1 MQKRGRKIL
10 CGRDREK
17 ETKKERERPFLDIV
31 QKTLIEEL
39 KNKILKV
46 FEENVREYIFNLCI
60 GKLPK

>member
-1 MQKRGRKIL
+1 M